1 MMHHRNI
8 SSNFRVPMIW
18 AVALCL
24 LLPGLADAKPGG
36 NGRTKDPVP
45 VDSPPMILEQESY
58 FFRVPGETACLGED
72 DELEWLAAG
81 SLAPG
86 ERFTFVPQVGACN
99 RHPAAITVVAS
110 WGNGSLA
117 LESEVPDIDYA
128 SWDAGQLGRH
138 IQAPNVGNSAQL
150 CMFPAF
156 TTDGVTYAI
165 TLTNTS
171 TETVH
176 DIRLH
181 GRHENDWAIFY
192 YPRCLNADAD
202 GDGWNDS
209 LEHSMASL
217 VYPNGYVDG
226 VLQPDILWGS
236 NYLRD
241 RAQTPF
247 PNDEI
252 DSYPPDFNDDGR
264 VDELDLAKVEEQLG
278 AGNGIPLE
286 QVSPNPG
293 EFWFHENT
301 LPWRRFDLDGD
312 GFVGNEDWSI
322 VQQIVGEPVP
332 MTTDLISPSA
342 RITYP
347 LDGDTVPRG
356 EYVLIRS
363 HAWDNAALTRVDY
376 LVNDKIVCSQ
386 TEPVPSFGFT
396 SPLYACWWKVPKRST
411 THRLEVRAYDTV
423 GNVNVKQTVL
433 VSSI

>member
-8 SSNFRVPMIW
+8 SSSFRVPMAW
-18 AVALCL
+18 AVVLCL
-24 LLPGLADAKPGG
+24 FLPGMAVAKPDG
-36 NGRTKDPVP
+36 NGRPKDPAP
-45 VDSPPMILEQESY
+45 VDSPPMTLEQESY
-58 FFRVPGETACLGED
+58 FFRVPGENTCLGED

-110 WGNGSLA
+110 WGSGSLT
-117 LESEVPDIDYA
+117 LESEVPDIDYT
-128 SWDAGQLGRH
+128 SWDAEQFGRH
-138 IQAPNVGNSAQL
+138 IQAPIVGNRAQL

-156 TTDGVTYAI
+156 TTDGVKYTV
-165 TLTNTS
+165 TLTNDS
-171 TETVH
+171 SETVH

-217 VYPNGYVDG
+217 VYPNGYIDG

-264 VDELDLAKVEEQLG
+264 VDELDLAKIEGQLG

-293 EFWFHENT
+293 ELWFHENT
-301 LPWRRFDLDGD
+301 LPWRRYDLDGD

-322 VQQIVGEPVP
+322 VHQIMGEPVP
-332 MTTDLISPSA
+332 LNKDVISPSA

-356 EYVLIRS
+356 DYVLIRS
-363 HAWDNAALTRVDY
+363 HVWDNAALARVDY
-376 LVNDKIVCSQ
+376 LVNGKIICSQ

-396 SPLYACWWKVPKRST
+396 SPLYSCWWQVPKRST
-411 THRLEVRAYDTV
+411 TYRLEVRAYDTA
-423 GNVNVKQTVL
+423 GNVNVNQPVL
-433 VSSI
+433 ISSM